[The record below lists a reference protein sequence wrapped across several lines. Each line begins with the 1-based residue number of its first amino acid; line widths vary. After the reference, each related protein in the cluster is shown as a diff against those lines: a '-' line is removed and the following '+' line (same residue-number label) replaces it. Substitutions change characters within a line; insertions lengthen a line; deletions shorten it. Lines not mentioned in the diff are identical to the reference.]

1 MVRVFSSTLFLVT
14 LATFGLAFS
23 LLKRDIVQVE
33 EDLAA
38 IEKQV
43 TALDNAVNSFSSTS
57 TLPDALVELPLSKPT
72 VLADLKNDARRLF
85 IMTLSL

>member
-14 LATFGLAFS
+14 LATFGLAFC

-57 TLPDALVELPLSKPT
+57 TLPDALVELPLSKPI
-72 VLADLKNDARRLF
+72 VLTDLKK
-85 IMTLSL
+85 